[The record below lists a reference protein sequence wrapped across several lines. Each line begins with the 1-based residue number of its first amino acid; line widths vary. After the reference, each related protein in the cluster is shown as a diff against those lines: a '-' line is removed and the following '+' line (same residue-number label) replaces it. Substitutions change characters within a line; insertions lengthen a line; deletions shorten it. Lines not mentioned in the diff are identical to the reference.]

1 MGTQEK
7 PDDALRL
14 ITNFTLTDLGRAADA
29 AVARGA
35 DVDMTDDQ
43 CARIRKACDVLRDCI
58 PVPRDE
64 LARYK
69 RALLVG
75 MRDAGYPNRV
85 AWDPNNQ
92 VADIMFLEA
101 GLIFAGGDWTDA
113 AHDFAKE
120 QVAEK

>member
-1 MGTQEK
+1 MGTDKERA
-7 PDDALRL
+7 DALFHLR
-14 ITNFTLTDLGRAADA
+14 DGAARELHPGEFKCCIEA
-29 AVARGA
+29 AH
-35 DVDMTDDQ
+35 
-43 CARIRKACDVLRDCI
+43 ILRDCV